1 MGTGIFLELTEEQ
14 KESVETQAKKPP
26 EGAAP
31 PEPQKS
37 DMMVIGFEDVW
48 GQPYSEDVVQY
59 PNADVKVTSSAGVAV
74 RVQMPS
80 KVQGGK
86 DFRITDVEIGGTP
99 GPRQVC
105 WATSPDFDSAITPIK
120 QGGSSAWQALP
131 VEADMAG
138 KTYYFLSRVTE
149 DAPDSYDAMF
159 QGLNR

>member
-1 MGTGIFLELTEEQ
+1 MGITITLTEEQ
-14 KESVETQAKKPP
+14 VAQVLVEAETQKAPP
-26 EGAAP
+26 AAP
-31 PEPQKS
+31 VEKS
-37 DMMVIGFEDVW
+37 ELMVIDFEDVW

-138 KTYYFLSRVTE
+138 KTYYFLSRVTG
-149 DAPDSYDAMF
+149 DNVPSSYDAMF